1 MAEFP
6 APETARSAVVS
17 PDIPTGTALLIY
29 ALYGIAGVSAL
40 VSAGLAIAPLFGLIG
55 FIGLVLAYVRRDD
68 ARGTWLESHFHWQIR
83 TFWFALLWAGIGWVL
98 AVPLAITIVG
108 LVIPFAIL
116 GVTSLWILY
125 RVIRGFL
132 RLNDRQP
139 MPGM

>member
-6 APETARSAVVS
+6 APETTRTVVAAS
-17 PDIPTGTALLIY
+17 DLPTGTALFVY
-29 ALYGIAGVSAL
+29 ALYGIAGVSSL

-55 FIGLVLAYVRRDD
+55 LIGLVIAYVKRDD
-68 ARGTWLESHFHWQIR
+68 ARGTWLESHFQWQIR
-83 TFWFALLWAGIGWVL
+83 TFWFGLLWAVLGWVFMVTIVFFFI
-98 AVPLAITIVG
+98 ALAIW
-108 LVIPFAIL
+108 A
-116 GVTSLWILY
+116 VTSLWILY